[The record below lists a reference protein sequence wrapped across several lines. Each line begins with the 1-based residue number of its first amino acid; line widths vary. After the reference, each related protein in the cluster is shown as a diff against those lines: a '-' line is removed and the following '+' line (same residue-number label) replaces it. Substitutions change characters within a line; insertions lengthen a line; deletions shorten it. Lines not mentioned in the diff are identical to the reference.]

1 MSLNIISK
9 LRNSIWDRI
18 VNWLSS
24 TSDDSQMPLS
34 DFDRLRYEIRP
45 GDVILVE
52 GRTPV
57 SEIIKT
63 ITLSNWTHS
72 AIYIGRLHNIDDPM
86 LREFIQKFYKGEPDD
101 QLIIESQL
109 GEGTIVDNIRKYRDD
124 HLRICRPSSI
134 TRTDSQKVIAYA
146 INRLGSYYNV
156 RQILDL
162 ARFLFPYGLLPRRWR
177 SSLFEHN
184 AGTPTHTVCSTMMAE
199 AFASVHYPILPVLHR
214 NEDGEL
220 TLYKRNTRLITPKD
234 FDYSP
239 YFDVIKYPILD
250 FDELAIYQKMPWGK
264 DGIELDDERDLRLL
278 SGKKNKSAGVNSD
291 EINSAAIKTAD
302 SNTSSKTEQERLESE
317 LIRSVEKKTKKNNHD
332 KTHDIDD
339 LQTNPTQTNPVQAN

>member
-1 MSLNIISK
+1 
-9 LRNSIWDRI
+9 
-18 VNWLSS
+18 
-24 TSDDSQMPLS
+24 MPLS
-34 DFDRLRYEIRP
+34 DFERLRYEIRP

-52 GRTPV
+52 GRSAI

-72 AIYIGRLHNIDDPM
+72 ALYIGRLHNIDDPV
-86 LREFIQKFYKGEPDD
+86 LRSFIQRFYHGGMDD

-109 GEGTIVDNIRKYRDD
+109 GCGTIVDCISKYRDD
-124 HLRICRPSSI
+124 HLRICRPTSI

-146 INRLGSYYNV
+146 INRLGTNYHV
-156 RQILDL
+156 RQIFDL
-162 ARFLFPYGLLPRRWR
+162 ARFLFPYSILPRRWR

-214 NEDGEL
+214 NEYGNL
-220 TLYKRNTRLITPKD
+220 VMYKRNTRLITPKD

-250 FDELAIYQKMPWGK
+250 FDELAIYQRMPWGK
-264 DGIELDDERDLRLL
+264 DGIVLNDEHDLSML
-278 SGKKNKSAGVNSD
+278 SGQPETKK
-291 EINSAAIKTAD
+291 T
-302 SNTSSKTEQERLESE
+302 
-317 LIRSVEKKTKKNNHD
+317 VEKNERES
-332 KTHDIDD
+332 
-339 LQTNPTQTNPVQAN
+339 QSQ

>member
-1 MSLNIISK
+1 MSVNIFSTV
-9 LRNSIWDRI
+9 RNAIWDRI
-18 VNWLSS
+18 VEWLSTNHYES
-24 TSDDSQMPLS
+24 KMPMS
-34 DFDRLRYEIRP
+34 DFERMRYEIRP

-72 AIYIGRLHNIDDPM
+72 ALYIGRLHNIDDPM
-86 LREFIQKFYKGEPDD
+86 LRDYIQKFYHGEPDD

-109 GEGTIVDNIRKYRDD
+109 GAGTIVDNIRKYKEE

-162 ARFLFPYGLLPRRWR
+162 ARFLFPYALLPRRWR

-214 NEDGEL
+214 NEDGQL
-220 TLYKRNTRLITPKD
+220 TMYKRNTRLITPRD

-264 DGIELDDERDLRLL
+264 DGVELNDENDINTLPKHSHPKHIEPVIHTHDDTDTEIEIDISLD
-278 SGKKNKSAGVNSD
+278 KNKPAEAG
-291 EINSAAIKTAD
+291 
-302 SNTSSKTEQERLESE
+302 
-317 LIRSVEKKTKKNNHD
+317 
-332 KTHDIDD
+332 
-339 LQTNPTQTNPVQAN
+339 

>member
-1 MSLNIISK
+1 
-9 LRNSIWDRI
+9 
-18 VNWLSS
+18 
-24 TSDDSQMPLS
+24 MPLS

-52 GRTPV
+52 GRSPV

-63 ITLSNWTHS
+63 ITLSSWTHS
-72 AIYIGRLHNIDDPM
+72 ALYIGRLHNIDDPM
-86 LREFIQKFYKGEPDD
+86 LRGFIQKFYHGEMDD

-109 GEGTIVDNIRKYRDD
+109 GEGTIIDSISKYRDD
-124 HLRICRPSSI
+124 HLRICRPTSI
-134 TRTDSQKVIAYA
+134 TRTDSQKVIAYS
-146 INRLGSYYNV
+146 INRLGTNYNV

-162 ARFLFPYGLLPRRWR
+162 ARFLFPYAVLPRRWR

-214 NEDGEL
+214 NEDGQL
-220 TLYKRNTRLITPKD
+220 IMYKRNTQLITPKD

-250 FDELAIYQKMPWGK
+250 FDELAIYQRMPWGK
-264 DGIELDDERDLRLL
+264 DGIVLNDDRDL
-278 SGKKNKSAGVNSD
+278 SMVAP
-291 EINSAAIKTAD
+291 
-302 SNTSSKTEQERLESE
+302 TSISS
-317 LIRSVEKKTKKNNHD
+317 SVEKKLSTEEDELKPSSEEDEKKLGTEANEPMLSPENIAD
-332 KTHDIDD
+332 QAELKT
-339 LQTNPTQTNPVQAN
+339 

>member
-1 MSLNIISK
+1 M
-9 LRNSIWDRI
+9 
-18 VNWLSS
+18 
-24 TSDDSQMPLS
+24 S

-72 AIYIGRLHNIDDPM
+72 AIYIGRLHNIDDPV
-86 LREFIQKFYKGEPDD
+86 LREYIQKFYTGEMDD

-109 GEGTIVDNIRKYRDD
+109 GEGTIVDSISKYKEE
-124 HLRICRPSSI
+124 HLRICRPISI
-134 TRTDSQKVIAYA
+134 TRHDSQKVIAYS
-146 INRLGSYYNV
+146 INRLGTNYNV

-162 ARFLFPYGLLPRRWR
+162 ARFLFPYAILPRRWR

-199 AFASVHYPILPVLHR
+199 AFASVHYPILPVLRR
-214 NEDGEL
+214 NEIGEL
-220 TLYKRNTRLITPKD
+220 VMYKRNTRLITPKD

-250 FDELAIYQKMPWGK
+250 FDELAIYQRMPWGK
-264 DGIELDDERDLRLL
+264 DGIVLNDENDLSMLAP
-278 SGKKNKSAGVNSD
+278 KT
-291 EINSAAIKTAD
+291 IK
-302 SNTSSKTEQERLESE
+302 E
-317 LIRSVEKKTKKNNHD
+317 SVEEKLDGETEESFAFAEAKNN
-332 KTHDIDD
+332 
-339 LQTNPTQTNPVQAN
+339 PV

>member
-1 MSLNIISK
+1 MLANPFTRI
-9 LRNSIWDRI
+9 RNSIWDRI
-18 VNWLSS
+18 VHWLS
-24 TSDDSQMPLS
+24 TNSDDQRIPLS

-52 GRTPV
+52 GRAPV

-72 AIYIGRLHNIDDPM
+72 AIYIGRLHNIDDPV
-86 LREFIQKFYKGEPDD
+86 LRDYIQKFYQGEPDD

-109 GEGTIVDNIRKYRDD
+109 GSGTIVDNISKYRDD
-124 HLRICRPSSI
+124 HLRICRPTSI
-134 TRTDSQKVIAYA
+134 TRNDSQKVISYA

-162 ARFLFPYGLLPRRWR
+162 ARFLFPYAMLPRRWR

-184 AGTPTHTVCSTMMAE
+184 AGTPTHTVCSTMLAE

-214 NEDGEL
+214 NDDGQL
-220 TLYKRNTRLITPKD
+220 VLYKRNTRLITPKD

-250 FDELAIYQKMPWGK
+250 FDELAIYRKMPWGK
-264 DGIELDDERDLRLL
+264 DGIELNDERDLRMPVPEVMKA
-278 SGKKNKSAGVNSD
+278 SVSKKLDASD
-291 EINSAAIKTAD
+291 EKQDDVSSETETENKAKPLDAD
-302 SNTSSKTEQERLESE
+302 IIQTDAE
-317 LIRSVEKKTKKNNHD
+317 LPNN
-332 KTHDIDD
+332 K
-339 LQTNPTQTNPVQAN
+339 LA

>member
-1 MSLNIISK
+1 M
-9 LRNSIWDRI
+9 
-18 VNWLSS
+18 
-24 TSDDSQMPLS
+24 S

-72 AIYIGRLHNIDDPM
+72 AIYIGRLHNIDDPV
-86 LREFIQKFYKGEPDD
+86 LREYIQKFYTGEMDD

-109 GEGTIVDNIRKYRDD
+109 GEGTIVDSISKYKEE
-124 HLRICRPSSI
+124 HLRICRPISI
-134 TRTDSQKVIAYA
+134 TRHDSQKVIAYS
-146 INRLGSYYNV
+146 INRLGTNYNV

-162 ARFLFPYGLLPRRWR
+162 ARFLFPYAILPRRWR

-199 AFASVHYPILPVLHR
+199 AFASVHYPILPVLRR
-214 NEDGEL
+214 NEIGEL
-220 TLYKRNTRLITPKD
+220 VMYKRNTRLITPKD

-250 FDELAIYQKMPWGK
+250 FDELAIYQRMPWGK
-264 DGIELDDERDLRLL
+264 DGIVLNDENDLSMLAP
-278 SGKKNKSAGVNSD
+278 KT
-291 EINSAAIKTAD
+291 IK
-302 SNTSSKTEQERLESE
+302 E
-317 LIRSVEKKTKKNNHD
+317 SVEQKLDGDTEENFDFAEAKNN
-332 KTHDIDD
+332 
-339 LQTNPTQTNPVQAN
+339 PV

>member
-1 MSLNIISK
+1 
-9 LRNSIWDRI
+9 
-18 VNWLSS
+18 
-24 TSDDSQMPLS
+24 MPLS

-52 GRTPV
+52 GRAPV

-72 AIYIGRLHNIDDPM
+72 AIYIGRLHNIDDPV
-86 LREFIQKFYKGEPDD
+86 LREFIQKFYHGEPDD

-109 GEGTIVDNIRKYRDD
+109 GEGTIVDTISKYRED
-124 HLRICRPSSI
+124 HLRICRPTSI
-134 TRTDSQKVIAYA
+134 TRTDSQKVISYA
-146 INRLGSYYNV
+146 VNRLGTYYNV

-162 ARFLFPYGLLPRRWR
+162 ARFLFPYALLPRRWR

-214 NEDGEL
+214 NEIGEL
-220 TLYKRNTRLITPKD
+220 TMYKRNTRLITPKD

-250 FDELAIYQKMPWGK
+250 FDELAIYRKLPWGK
-264 DGIELDDERDLRLL
+264 DGIELNDEHDLSMPAPKKIKESVKVKLSDDEDKLII
-278 SGKKNKSAGVNSD
+278 D
-291 EINSAAIKTAD
+291 ENTAQED
-302 SNTSSKTEQERLESE
+302 TEQNTNEKDED
-317 LIRSVEKKTKKNNHD
+317 SVELKVVKNN
-332 KTHDIDD
+332 T
-339 LQTNPTQTNPVQAN
+339 T

>member
-1 MSLNIISK
+1 MSILIIGLIRECTSLNIFSKINIS
-9 LRNSIWDRI
+9 LWDKI
-18 VNWLSS
+18 VERLTANHED
-24 TSDDSQMPLS
+24 TDMPLS

-52 GRTPV
+52 GRSSI

-63 ITLSNWTHS
+63 ITLSTWTHS

-86 LREFIQKFYKGEPDD
+86 LREFIQKFYQGEMDD

-109 GEGTIVDNIRKYRDD
+109 GVGTIVDCISKYRDD

-134 TRTDSQKVIAYA
+134 TRTDSQKVIAYS
-146 INRLGSYYNV
+146 INRLGTNYNV
-156 RQILDL
+156 RQIFDL
-162 ARFLFPYGLLPRRWR
+162 ARFLFPYSILPRRWR

-214 NEDGEL
+214 NEDGQL
-220 TLYKRNTRLITPKD
+220 IMYKRNTRLITPKD

-250 FDELAIYQKMPWGK
+250 FDELAIYQRMPWGK
-264 DGIELDDERDLRLL
+264 DGIVLNDEHDLSMLAP
-278 SGKKNKSAGVNSD
+278 KVVSD
-291 EINSAAIKTAD
+291 
-302 SNTSSKTEQERLESE
+302 
-317 LIRSVEKKTKKNNHD
+317 SVENKLKTKSNKTDNTDNTININNANKN
-332 KTHDIDD
+332 T
-339 LQTNPTQTNPVQAN
+339 L

>member
-1 MSLNIISK
+1 
-9 LRNSIWDRI
+9 
-18 VNWLSS
+18 
-24 TSDDSQMPLS
+24 MPLS

-52 GRTPV
+52 GRSPV

-72 AIYIGRLHNIDDPM
+72 AIYIGRLHNIDDPI
-86 LREFIQKFYKGEPDD
+86 LRNFIRKFYTGGMDD

-109 GEGTIVDNIRKYRDD
+109 GEGTIVDCISKYRED
-124 HLRICRPSSI
+124 HLRICRPTSI
-134 TRTDSQKVIAYA
+134 TRSDSQKVIAYS
-146 INRLGSYYNV
+146 INSLGTNYNV

-162 ARFLFPYGLLPRRWR
+162 ARFLFPYAVLPRRWR

-184 AGTPTHTVCSTMMAE
+184 AGTPTHTVCSTMLAE

-214 NEDGEL
+214 NNDGQL
-220 TLYKRNTRLITPKD
+220 MMYKRNTYLITPKD

-250 FDELAIYQKMPWGK
+250 FDELAIYQRMPWGK
-264 DGIELDDERDLRLL
+264 DGIVLNDENDLGLL
-278 SGKKNKSAGVNSD
+278 SSNIQSTTDTQKDDTDNDTNNNFENLEKPEETD
-291 EINSAAIKTAD
+291 EPEETNEI
-302 SNTSSKTEQERLESE
+302 
-317 LIRSVEKKTKKNNHD
+317 EKPD
-332 KTHDIDD
+332 
-339 LQTNPTQTNPVQAN
+339 P

>member
-1 MSLNIISK
+1 MLTNPFTLIK
-9 LRNSIWDRI
+9 NAIWDKI
-18 VNWLSS
+18 VDWLI
-24 TSDDSQMPLS
+24 TSHDDNRMPLS

-52 GRTPV
+52 GRAPV

-63 ITLSNWTHS
+63 ITLSSWTHT
-72 AIYIGRLHNIDDPM
+72 AIYIGRLHNIDDPV
-86 LREFIQKFYKGEPDD
+86 LRDYIQKFYQGEPDD
-101 QLIIESQL
+101 QLLIESQL
-109 GEGTIVDNIRKYRDD
+109 GSGTIVENISKYRED
-124 HLRICRPSSI
+124 HLRICRPTSI

-162 ARFLFPYGLLPRRWR
+162 ARFLFPYALLPRRWR

-184 AGTPTHTVCSTMMAE
+184 AGTPTHTVCSTILAE

-214 NEDGEL
+214 NEDGQL
-220 TLYKRNTRLITPKD
+220 VMYKRNTRLITPKD

-250 FDELAIYQKMPWGK
+250 FDELAIYRKMPWGK
-264 DGIELDDERDLRLL
+264 DGIELNDERDLKISTLE
-278 SGKKNKSAGVNSD
+278 SVTPSD
-291 EINSAAIKTAD
+291 EQI
-302 SNTSSKTEQERLESE
+302 LPP
-317 LIRSVEKKTKKNNHD
+317 
-332 KTHDIDD
+332 DD
-339 LQTNPTQTNPVQAN
+339 TIEITDTDNKLA

>member
-1 MSLNIISK
+1 
-9 LRNSIWDRI
+9 
-18 VNWLSS
+18 
-24 TSDDSQMPLS
+24 MPLS

-52 GRTPV
+52 GRSPI

-86 LREFIQKFYKGEPDD
+86 LRQFIQKFYQGEMDD

-109 GEGTIVDNIRKYRDD
+109 GVGTIVDSISKYRED
-124 HLRICRPSSI
+124 HLRICRPTSI
-134 TRTDSQKVIAYA
+134 TRTDSQKVIAFS
-146 INRLGSYYNV
+146 INRLGTNYNV
-156 RQILDL
+156 RQIFDL
-162 ARFLFPYGLLPRRWR
+162 ARFLFPYALLPRRWR

-214 NEDGEL
+214 NDVGEL
-220 TLYKRNTRLITPKD
+220 VMYKRNTQLITPKD

-239 YFDVIKYPILD
+239 YYDVIKYPILD
-250 FDELAIYQKMPWGK
+250 FDELAIYQRMPWGK
-264 DGIELDDERDLRLL
+264 DGIELNDELDLSMLAPNEL
-278 SGKKNKSAGVNSD
+278 
-291 EINSAAIKTAD
+291 
-302 SNTSSKTEQERLESE
+302 TE
-317 LIRSVEKKTKKNNHD
+317 SVEKKLDGETNNDNIANNKTNSNDEAVDEDKLINLTAVKNS
-332 KTHDIDD
+332 
-339 LQTNPTQTNPVQAN
+339 PV

>member
-1 MSLNIISK
+1 MRLNIFS
-9 LRNSIWDRI
+9 RVQNSLWEKI
-18 VNWLSS
+18 VEWLS
-24 TSDDSQMPLS
+24 TNHEDVNMPLS

-52 GRTPV
+52 GRSSI

-72 AIYIGRLHNIDDPM
+72 AIYIGRLHNIDDPV
-86 LREFIQKFYKGEPDD
+86 LRKFIQKFYTGGMDD

-109 GEGTIVDNIRKYRDD
+109 GVGTIVDNISKYRDD

-134 TRTDSQKVIAYA
+134 TRLDSQNVIAYA
-146 INRLGSYYNV
+146 INRLGTNYHV

-162 ARFLFPYGLLPRRWR
+162 ARFLFPYAILPRRWR

-214 NEDGEL
+214 DEDGQL
-220 TLYKRNTRLITPKD
+220 VMYKRNTRLITPKD

-250 FDELAIYQKMPWGK
+250 FDELAIYQRMPWGK
-264 DGIELDDERDLRLL
+264 DGIVLNDEHDLSMLAPQAVAEAVENKLDGKPDETLDDDGL
-278 SGKKNKSAGVNSD
+278 SF
-291 EINSAAIKTAD
+291 AD
-302 SNTSSKTEQERLESE
+302 A
-317 LIRSVEKKTKKNNHD
+317 KNN
-332 KTHDIDD
+332 
-339 LQTNPTQTNPVQAN
+339 PV

>member
-1 MSLNIISK
+1 VLSLNIFSK
-9 LRNSIWDRI
+9 IQNSLWEKI
-18 VNWLSS
+18 VAWLCENA
-24 TSDDSQMPLS
+24 DDADMPLS

-52 GRTPV
+52 GRAPV

-72 AIYIGRLHNIDDPM
+72 AIYIGRLHNIDDPA
-86 LREFIQKFYKGEPDD
+86 LRGFIQNFYSGGMDD
-101 QLIIESQL
+101 QLIIESLL
-109 GEGTIVDNIRKYRDD
+109 GEGTIVDNISKYRDD
-124 HLRICRPSSI
+124 HLRICRPTSI
-134 TRTDSQKVIAYA
+134 TRSDSQKVIAYS
-146 INRLGSYYNV
+146 IKSLGTNYHV

-162 ARFLFPYGLLPRRWR
+162 ARFLFPYAFLPRRWR

-214 NEDGEL
+214 NEDGQL
-220 TLYKRNTRLITPKD
+220 MMYKRNTRLITPKD

-250 FDELAIYQKMPWGK
+250 FDELAVYQRMPWGK
-264 DGIELDDERDLRLL
+264 DGIVLNDENDLDMIPVDSIETSKQINDNETTQNNEN
-278 SGKKNKSAGVNSD
+278 KK
-291 EINSAAIKTAD
+291 
-302 SNTSSKTEQERLESE
+302 
-317 LIRSVEKKTKKNNHD
+317 
-332 KTHDIDD
+332 
-339 LQTNPTQTNPVQAN
+339 

>member
-1 MSLNIISK
+1 
-9 LRNSIWDRI
+9 
-18 VNWLSS
+18 
-24 TSDDSQMPLS
+24 MPMS

-52 GRTPV
+52 GRSPI

-63 ITLSNWTHS
+63 ITLSSWTHS

-86 LREFIQKFYKGEPDD
+86 LRQFIQKFYQGEMDD

-109 GEGTIVDNIRKYRDD
+109 GAGTIVDNISKYKDD
-124 HLRICRPSSI
+124 HLRICRPTSI
-134 TRTDSQKVIAYA
+134 TRHDSQKVIAYS
-146 INRLGSYYNV
+146 INRLGTNYNV
-156 RQILDL
+156 RQIFDL

-214 NEDGEL
+214 NDVGQL
-220 TLYKRNTRLITPKD
+220 IMYKRNTSLITPKD

-250 FDELAIYQKMPWGK
+250 FDELAIYQRMPWGK
-264 DGIELDDERDLRLL
+264 DGIVLNDERDISITSPKSVKDKAKQKLNPEANSPNTNSEIINTAQTDTPDL
-278 SGKKNKSAGVNSD
+278 SSENETPEPVEVESVKN
-291 EINSAAIKTAD
+291 
-302 SNTSSKTEQERLESE
+302 SS
-317 LIRSVEKKTKKNNHD
+317 V
-332 KTHDIDD
+332 
-339 LQTNPTQTNPVQAN
+339 

>member
-1 MSLNIISK
+1 MLGALTLNIFSK
-9 LRNSIWDRI
+9 IQNSIWDKI
-18 VNWLSS
+18 VGWLSANHE
-24 TSDDSQMPLS
+24 DSSMPMS

-52 GRTPV
+52 GRSPI

-63 ITLSNWTHS
+63 ITLSSWTHS

-86 LREFIQKFYKGEPDD
+86 LRQFIQKFYQGEMDD

-109 GEGTIVDNIRKYRDD
+109 GVGTIVDNISKYRDD
-124 HLRICRPSSI
+124 HLRICRPTSI
-134 TRTDSQKVIAYA
+134 TRHDSQKVIAYS
-146 INRLGSYYNV
+146 INRLGTNYNV
-156 RQILDL
+156 RQVFDL

-184 AGTPTHTVCSTMMAE
+184 AGTPTHMVCSTMMAE

-214 NEDGEL
+214 NDDGEL
-220 TLYKRNTRLITPKD
+220 IMYKRNTRLITPKD

-250 FDELAIYQKMPWGK
+250 FNELAIYQRMPWGK
-264 DGIELDDERDLRLL
+264 DGIVLNDEHDL
-278 SGKKNKSAGVNSD
+278 SMTAPKSVRNTVEQKLNPASDSPDTNSQD
-291 EINSAAIKTAD
+291 TNTMQTDTAD
-302 SNTSSKTEQERLESE
+302 LNSE
-317 LIRSVEKKTKKNNHD
+317 DALSESVEVESVKD
-332 KTHDIDD
+332 SS
-339 LQTNPTQTNPVQAN
+339 V

>member
-1 MSLNIISK
+1 
-9 LRNSIWDRI
+9 
-18 VNWLSS
+18 
-24 TSDDSQMPLS
+24 MPLS

-52 GRTPV
+52 GRSPI

-72 AIYIGRLHNIDDPM
+72 AIYIGRLHNIDDPI
-86 LREFIQKFYKGEPDD
+86 LRNFIQKFYTGGMDD

-109 GEGTIVDNIRKYRDD
+109 GEGTIVDCINKYRED
-124 HLRICRPSSI
+124 HLRICRPTSI
-134 TRTDSQKVIAYA
+134 TRSDSQKVIAYS
-146 INRLGSYYNV
+146 INSLGTNYNV

-162 ARFLFPYGLLPRRWR
+162 ARFLFPYAVLPRRWR

-184 AGTPTHTVCSTMMAE
+184 AGTPTHTVCSTMLAE

-214 NEDGEL
+214 NNDGQL
-220 TLYKRNTRLITPKD
+220 MMYKRNTYLITPKD

-250 FDELAIYQKMPWGK
+250 FDELAIYQRMPWGK
-264 DGIELDDERDLRLL
+264 DGIVLNDENDLGLL
-278 SGKKNKSAGVNSD
+278 SSNIQSTTDAPKENISGNIEKLEKPEEVN
-291 EINSAAIKTAD
+291 EI
-302 SNTSSKTEQERLESE
+302 
-317 LIRSVEKKTKKNNHD
+317 EK
-332 KTHDIDD
+332 
-339 LQTNPTQTNPVQAN
+339 PEP

>member
-1 MSLNIISK
+1 MSLNIFSK
-9 LRNSIWDRI
+9 LQNAIWDKI
-18 VNWLSS
+18 VSWLSS
-24 TSDDSQMPLS
+24 NRDVTKMPMS

-63 ITLSNWTHS
+63 ITLSSWTHS
-72 AIYIGRLHNIDDPM
+72 AIYIGRLHNIDDPI
-86 LREFIQKFYKGEPDD
+86 LREYIQKFYDGEPDD

-109 GEGTIVDNIRKYRDD
+109 GEGTIVDNIRKYKDD
-124 HLRICRPSSI
+124 HLRICRPTSI
-134 TRTDSQKVIAYA
+134 TRTDSQKVIAYS

-162 ARFLFPYGLLPRRWR
+162 ARFLFPYALLPRRWR

-214 NEDGEL
+214 DENGEL
-220 TLYKRNTRLITPKD
+220 IMYKRNTQLITPKD

-250 FDELAIYQKMPWGK
+250 FDELSIYQRMPWGK
-264 DGIELDDERDLRLL
+264 DGVEL
-278 SGKKNKSAGVNSD
+278 N
-291 EINSAAIKTAD
+291 
-302 SNTSSKTEQERLESE
+302 
-317 LIRSVEKKTKKNNHD
+317 
-332 KTHDIDD
+332 DD
-339 LQTNPTQTNPVQAN
+339 LDLIANAKILKKSNEKTNEKDSSTSEDISITDTKTNPAQAS

>member
-1 MSLNIISK
+1 MSLNIFGQ
-9 LRNSIWDRI
+9 LQNAIWEKI
-18 VNWLSS
+18 VCWLSS
-24 TSDDSQMPLS
+24 NCDVTKMPLS

-63 ITLSNWTHS
+63 ITLSSWTHS
-72 AIYIGRLHNIDDPM
+72 AIYIGRLHNIDDPV
-86 LREFIQKFYKGEPDD
+86 LREYIQKFYDGEPDD

-109 GEGTIVDNIRKYRDD
+109 GEGTIVDNIRKYKDD
-124 HLRICRPSSI
+124 HLRICRPTNI

-146 INRLGSYYNV
+146 INRLGSHYNV

-162 ARFLFPYGLLPRRWR
+162 ARFLFPYALLPRRWR

-214 NEDGEL
+214 DENDEL
-220 TLYKRNTRLITPKD
+220 IMYKRNTQLITPKD

-250 FDELAIYQKMPWGK
+250 FDELSIYQRMPWGK
-264 DGIELDDERDLRLL
+264 DGVELNDELDLQ
-278 SGKKNKSAGVNSD
+278 A
-291 EINSAAIKTAD
+291 
-302 SNTSSKTEQERLESE
+302 NTKAVKLDNE
-317 LIRSVEKKTKKNNHD
+317 
-332 KTHDIDD
+332 KTHEMDSTNNDDISIPDTD
-339 LQTNPTQTNPVQAN
+339 NDSAKAS

>member
-1 MSLNIISK
+1 MLNPF
-9 LRNSIWDRI
+9 NSIRNAIWEKI
-18 VNWLSS
+18 VGWLSS
-24 TSDDSQMPLS
+24 NQEDNRMPLS

-52 GRTPV
+52 GKAPV

-72 AIYIGRLHNIDDPM
+72 AIYIGRLHNIDDPV
-86 LREFIQKFYKGEPDD
+86 LRDYIQKFYQGEPDD

-109 GEGTIVDNIRKYRDD
+109 GEGTIVDNISKYRDD
-124 HLRICRPSSI
+124 HLRICRPTSI

-162 ARFLFPYGLLPRRWR
+162 ARFLFPYALLPRRWR

-184 AGTPTHTVCSTMMAE
+184 AGTPTHTVCSTMLAE

-214 NEDGEL
+214 NEDGQL
-220 TLYKRNTRLITPKD
+220 ILYKRNTRLITPKD

-250 FDELAIYQKMPWGK
+250 FDELAIYRKMPWGK
-264 DGIELDDERDLRLL
+264 DGIELNDERDLLMPIPDKLKSTVEVKLNDDTDKEVDL
-278 SGKKNKSAGVNSD
+278 S
-291 EINSAAIKTAD
+291 TA
-302 SNTSSKTEQERLESE
+302 
-317 LIRSVEKKTKKNNHD
+317 KNN
-332 KTHDIDD
+332 
-339 LQTNPTQTNPVQAN
+339 LA

>member
-1 MSLNIISK
+1 MLNPFNII
-9 LRNSIWDRI
+9 RNAIWEKI
-18 VNWLSS
+18 VGWLSS
-24 TSDDSQMPLS
+24 SQDDQRMPLS

-52 GRTPV
+52 GRAPV

-72 AIYIGRLHNIDDPM
+72 AIYIGRLHNIDDPV
-86 LREFIQKFYKGEPDD
+86 LRDYIQKFYQGEPDD

-109 GEGTIVDNIRKYRDD
+109 GEGTIVDNISKYRED
-124 HLRICRPSSI
+124 HLRICRPTSI

-162 ARFLFPYGLLPRRWR
+162 ARFLFPYALLPRRWR

-184 AGTPTHTVCSTMMAE
+184 AGTPTHTVCSTMLAE

-214 NEDGEL
+214 NEDGQL
-220 TLYKRNTRLITPKD
+220 IMYKRNTRLITPKD

-250 FDELAIYQKMPWGK
+250 FDELTIYRKMPWGK
-264 DGIELDDERDLRLL
+264 DGIELNDERDLLMPIPSKLKQAVENKLDDDDDNNGDEKVDL
-278 SGKKNKSAGVNSD
+278 S
-291 EINSAAIKTAD
+291 TA
-302 SNTSSKTEQERLESE
+302 
-317 LIRSVEKKTKKNNHD
+317 KNN
-332 KTHDIDD
+332 
-339 LQTNPTQTNPVQAN
+339 LA

>member
-1 MSLNIISK
+1 
-9 LRNSIWDRI
+9 
-18 VNWLSS
+18 
-24 TSDDSQMPLS
+24 MPLS

-52 GRTPV
+52 GRSPI

-86 LREFIQKFYKGEPDD
+86 LRQFIQKFYQGEMDD

-109 GEGTIVDNIRKYRDD
+109 GVGTIVDTISKYRDD
-124 HLRICRPSSI
+124 HLRICRPTSI
-134 TRTDSQKVIAYA
+134 TRTDSQKVIAFA
-146 INRLGSYYNV
+146 INRLGTNYNV
-156 RQILDL
+156 RQIFDL
-162 ARFLFPYGLLPRRWR
+162 ARFLFPYAMLPRRWR

-214 NEDGEL
+214 NEVGQL
-220 TLYKRNTRLITPKD
+220 VMYKRNTRLITPKD

-239 YFDVIKYPILD
+239 YYDVIKYPILD
-250 FDELAIYQKMPWGK
+250 FDELAIYQRMPWGK
-264 DGIELDDERDLRLL
+264 DGIELNDEQDLSMLAP
-278 SGKKNKSAGVNSD
+278 NVV
-291 EINSAAIKTAD
+291 
-302 SNTSSKTEQERLESE
+302 TE
-317 LIRSVEKKTKKNNHD
+317 SVEQKLDGEVDTDGIKNDETNDDNEITNDDKLIDLATVKNNS
-332 KTHDIDD
+332 
-339 LQTNPTQTNPVQAN
+339 V

>member
-1 MSLNIISK
+1 MK
-9 LRNSIWDRI
+9 LRNAIWDRI
-18 VNWLSS
+18 VGWLS
-24 TSDDSQMPLS
+24 TNRDDATMPLS

-52 GRTPV
+52 GRAPV

-72 AIYIGRLHNIDDPM
+72 AIYIGRLHNLDDPV
-86 LREFIQKFYKGEPDD
+86 LREYIQKFYHGEPDD

-109 GEGTIVDNIRKYRDD
+109 GEGTIVDNISKYRDD
-124 HLRICRPSSI
+124 HLRICRPTSV
-134 TRTDSQKVIAYA
+134 TRTDSQKVISYA
-146 INRLGSYYNV
+146 VNRLGTYYNV

-162 ARFLFPYGLLPRRWR
+162 ARFLFPYAIVPRRWR

-184 AGTPTHTVCSTMMAE
+184 AGTPTHTVCSTMLAE

-220 TLYKRNTRLITPKD
+220 TMYKRNTRLITPKD

-250 FDELAIYQKMPWGK
+250 FDELAIYRKLPWGK
-264 DGIELDDERDLRLL
+264 DGIELNDEHDL
-278 SGKKNKSAGVNSD
+278 SMPAP
-291 EINSAAIKTAD
+291 
-302 SNTSSKTEQERLESE
+302 SKTKESVKVKLSNADDDHINITLDE
-317 LIRSVEKKTKKNNHD
+317 NSHDNDEGDNKKPGKPADFSVAKNNI
-332 KTHDIDD
+332 T
-339 LQTNPTQTNPVQAN
+339 

>member
-1 MSLNIISK
+1 MSLNIFSK
-9 LRNSIWDRI
+9 FQNALWDKI
-18 VNWLSS
+18 VGWLSTNRDN
-24 TSDDSQMPLS
+24 TSMPLS

-72 AIYIGRLHNIDDPM
+72 AIYIGRLHNIDDPA
-86 LREFIQKFYKGEPDD
+86 LREYIQKFYTGQPDD

-109 GEGTIVDNIRKYRDD
+109 GEGTIVNNIRRYKDD
-124 HLRICRPSSI
+124 HLRICRPTSI
-134 TRTDSQKVIAYA
+134 TRTDAQKVIAYS
-146 INRLGSYYNV
+146 INRLGSFYNV

-162 ARFLFPYGLLPRRWR
+162 ARFLFPYTLLPRRWR

-184 AGTPTHTVCSTMMAE
+184 AGIPTHTVCSTMMAE

-214 NEDGEL
+214 DENGEL
-220 TLYKRNTRLITPKD
+220 IMYKRNTQLITPKD

-250 FDELAIYQKMPWGK
+250 FNELSIYQRMPWGK
-264 DGIELDDERDLRLL
+264 DGIELNDEFDLNIPVATASKAVDKKPYDD
-278 SGKKNKSAGVNSD
+278 
-291 EINSAAIKTAD
+291 
-302 SNTSSKTEQERLESE
+302 NT
-317 LIRSVEKKTKKNNHD
+317 N
-332 KTHDIDD
+332 
-339 LQTNPTQTNPVQAN
+339 

>member
-1 MSLNIISK
+1 
-9 LRNSIWDRI
+9 
-18 VNWLSS
+18 
-24 TSDDSQMPLS
+24 MPLS

-52 GRTPV
+52 GRAPV

-72 AIYIGRLHNIDDPM
+72 AIYIGRLHNIDDPQ
-86 LREFIQKFYKGEPDD
+86 LRDYIQNFYQGEPDD

-109 GEGTIVDNIRKYRDD
+109 GSGTIVDNISKYRDD
-124 HLRICRPSSI
+124 HLRICRPTSI

-162 ARFLFPYGLLPRRWR
+162 ARFLFPYALLPRRWR

-184 AGTPTHTVCSTMMAE
+184 AGAPTHTVCSTMLAE

-214 NEDGEL
+214 NDDGQL
-220 TLYKRNTRLITPKD
+220 VLYKRNTRLITPKD

-250 FDELAIYQKMPWGK
+250 FDELTIYRKMPWGK
-264 DGIELDDERDLRLL
+264 DGIELNDERDLRLPLPESLETSL
-278 SGKKNKSAGVNSD
+278 SEKLDNDKPHNADENESEPVDNKL
-291 EINSAAIKTAD
+291 
-302 SNTSSKTEQERLESE
+302 SNT
-317 LIRSVEKKTKKNNHD
+317 
-332 KTHDIDD
+332 DIPDNK
-339 LQTNPTQTNPVQAN
+339 LA

>member
-1 MSLNIISK
+1 MLKPLSRLKNIIWEK
-9 LRNSIWDRI
+9 I
-18 VNWLSS
+18 VDWLS
-24 TSDDSQMPLS
+24 TNHEYRHMPLS

-45 GDVILVE
+45 CDVILVE
-52 GRTPV
+52 GRAHV

-72 AIYIGRLHNIDDPM
+72 ALYIGRLHNIDDPV
-86 LREFIQKFYKGEPDD
+86 LREYIQKFYQGEPDD

-109 GEGTIVDNIRKYRDD
+109 GSGTIVENISKYRED

-162 ARFLFPYGLLPRRWR
+162 ARFLFPYAMLPRRWR

-184 AGTPTHTVCSTMMAE
+184 AGTPTHTVCSTMLAE
-199 AFASVHYPILPVLHR
+199 AFASVRYPILPVLHR
-214 NEDGEL
+214 NTEGQL
-220 TLYKRNTRLITPKD
+220 VMYKRNTRLITPKD

-250 FDELAIYQKMPWGK
+250 FDEMAIYQKMPWGK
-264 DGIELDDERDLRLL
+264 EGIEFNDEREISEQLLQKQRLAGKPQAKEEDDDDETESFITD
-278 SGKKNKSAGVNSD
+278 KNKLA
-291 EINSAAIKTAD
+291 
-302 SNTSSKTEQERLESE
+302 
-317 LIRSVEKKTKKNNHD
+317 
-332 KTHDIDD
+332 
-339 LQTNPTQTNPVQAN
+339 